1 MCGGGGGELNHQC
14 VCVCVWGGGGGRAM
28 GGEHGWKLGLGI
40 RNLMRREI
48 LPLAFSMTAP
58 VQDKVYQL

>member
-1 MCGGGGGELNHQC
+1 MCVCVGGGGGGLNHQC
-14 VCVCVWGGGGGRAM
+14 VCVWGGGNGGGR
-28 GGEHGWKLGLGI
+28 EHGWNLGLGI

-48 LPLAFSMTAP
+48 LPLSFSMTAP